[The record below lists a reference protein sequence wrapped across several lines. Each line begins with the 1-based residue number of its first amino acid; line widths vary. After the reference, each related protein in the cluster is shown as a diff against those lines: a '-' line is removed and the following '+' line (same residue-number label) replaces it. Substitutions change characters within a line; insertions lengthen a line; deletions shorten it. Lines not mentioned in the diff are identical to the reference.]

1 MKFITTPT
9 ELSIVLDRR
18 EQLAAFKAK
27 ISIKKSEIADLAWHD
42 VFSAWRRWEVR
53 LPGASIPRR
62 LIAGSYWTE
71 EGWDFLYLKRPIGLK
86 VPKVMDVI
94 VLTLDNHS
102 KYQRIA
108 LSASHSDFQILKKWL
123 GSRASSKR

>member
-1 MKFITTPT
+1 MKFVTTPK
-9 ELSIVLDRR
+9 ELSIILDRR

-27 ISIKKSEIADLAWHD
+27 IVISKSDIADLAWHD
-42 VFSAWRRWEVR
+42 VFSDWRRWEVR

-71 EGWDFLYLKRPIGLK
+71 AGWDFLYLRRPVGLRAPR
-86 VPKVMDVI
+86 VTDVLVI
-94 VLTLDNHS
+94 TLNNHH

-108 LSASHSDFQILKKWL
+108 VSAEYSDFKLIKKWFET
-123 GSRASSKR
+123 RAKKK